1 MLDRINSKFK
11 WVVLSDHSEQEN
23 LKVLSFV
30 DDEINLTKMVHIS
43 EDEIELIKG
52 TSENTSNV
60 EYKKN
65 VMKLDRHQLKE
76 ETSKVKKSLGKIDTK
91 KLTIETKSKESWWKR
106 RIKND
111 IRRDNKILERWKK
124 DVKNEERLSN

>member
-1 MLDRINSKFK
+1 M
-11 WVVLSDHSEQEN
+11 
-23 LKVLSFV
+23 LSFV

-91 KLTIETKSKESWWKR
+91 KLTTETKSKES
-106 RIKND
+106 
-111 IRRDNKILERWKK
+111 
-124 DVKNEERLSN
+124 

>member
-1 MLDRINSKFK
+1 M
-11 WVVLSDHSEQEN
+11 
-23 LKVLSFV
+23 LSFV
-30 DDEINLTKMVHIS
+30 DDEINLTKMAHIS

-52 TSENTSNV
+52 TSKNTSNV

-91 KLTIETKSKESWWKR
+91 KLTTETKSKES
-106 RIKND
+106 
-111 IRRDNKILERWKK
+111 
-124 DVKNEERLSN
+124 